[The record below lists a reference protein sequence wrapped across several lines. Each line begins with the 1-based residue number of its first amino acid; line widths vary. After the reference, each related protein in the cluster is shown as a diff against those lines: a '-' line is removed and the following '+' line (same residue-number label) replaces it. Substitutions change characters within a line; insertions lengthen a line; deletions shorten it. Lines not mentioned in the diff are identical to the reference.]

1 MKDLGCS
8 RKEILGEEICLY
20 LVGQSLPLDL
30 SFSLDFAA
38 IGEGSP
44 PVTVPWGFTGLA
56 GFLLVASACC
66 ERGSADLEGPEHSVD
81 PRKDSNSFVD
91 RYFSTAVWYLGG

>member
-1 MKDLGCS
+1 MELAFLLK
-8 RKEILGEEICLY
+8 
-20 LVGQSLPLDL
+20 
-30 SFSLDFAA
+30 FAA

-44 PVTVPWGFTGLA
+44 PVSVPWGFTGLV
-56 GFLLVASACC
+56 GSLLVASAYA
-66 ERGSADLEGPEHSVD
+66 EGGSADLDGPGHSVD